1 MRGITEPL
9 KGNVRHGCPSC
20 PVGAAVWALYGE
32 NCVLPPGQ
40 ETVAGNAGNAFAAL
54 VPTGRRHS
62 DGPPTCG
69 VGTNLRRSPSADLE
83 PRPTYLLGRAARD
96 GVRIAVMG
104 MGVAGSYLMARLQG
118 TGHEAVG
125 YELSPRERHDS
136 ICAWG
141 TIRPVLE
148 EFCEKV
154 GRDFGDYLIHDG
166 KRMHVRMSGGSR
178 FDITL
183 KGLCTYDKLGLIKEF
198 MRGCDVRYGRPPP
211 RGDLEKEY
219 DMVVDCT
226 GFHRAYLPRLKEDFF
241 LPTYE
246 YKVEYDGGVP
256 YDDFYIE
263 PFEGMT
269 GYFWYFPLGEKWA
282 HVGAGDYNKNHV
294 RATDEFLARHG
305 GRVLATKGRPIRL
318 ATPDRCKP
326 YRSGK
331 VVGVGESIGTVYAL
345 LGEGIIPSMQCA
357 ELFLAN
363 IGDMNAYERAVE
375 EHYRVYAKVFRFVR
389 SKIRREYSAARSLPD
404 FVSIYRY
411 MKRNEDRF
419 GMHVRMADLIKVA
432 RA

>member
-1 MRGITEPL
+1 M
-9 KGNVRHGCPSC
+9 K
-20 PVGAAVWALYGE
+20 
-32 NCVLPPGQ
+32 
-40 ETVAGNAGNAFAAL
+40 
-54 VPTGRRHS
+54 
-62 DGPPTCG
+62 
-69 VGTNLRRSPSADLE
+69 
-83 PRPTYLLGRAARD
+83 
-96 GVRIAVMG
+96 IAVMG

-148 EFCEKV
+148 QFCEKV
-154 GRDFGDYLIHDG
+154 GRDFGEYVIHDG
-166 KRMHVRMSGGSR
+166 KKMHVRMSGGSA

-198 MRGCDVRYGRPPP
+198 IRGCDVRYGRPPP
-211 RGDLEKEY
+211 KADLEKEY

-226 GFHRAYLPRLKEDFF
+226 GFHRAYLPKLKDDFF

-246 YKVEYDGGVP
+246 HKVEYDGGVP

-263 PFEGMT
+263 PFKGMT

-282 HVGAGDYNKNHV
+282 HVGAGDYGKNHI

-305 GRVLATKGRPIRL
+305 GRILATKGRPIRL
-318 ATPDRCKP
+318 ATPDRCRP
-326 YRSGK
+326 YRDGK

-357 ELFLAN
+357 DLFLGN
-363 IGDMNAYERAVE
+363 MEDLRAYERAVE
-375 EHYRVYAKVFRFVR
+375 DHYSVYAKVFRFVR
-389 SKIRREYSAARSLPD
+389 SKIRREYSMARALPD
-404 FVSIYRY
+404 FISIFRY

-419 GMHVRMADLIKVA
+419 GMRIRMSDLIKVA